1 MTGPLMRIV
10 HVSPHLPPDQAA
22 NAILPALAGEWSR
35 ARGHDVRYVAHPP
48 AQGGQVQAPA
58 AGPVE
63 WVPRREGVSVLS
75 RLLRIDAI
83 RRTRSIR
90 ATLDRVAAG
99 ADLLHL
105 HSNGLLVEA
114 AAQWAQGAKTR
125 GIPYVLTLYG
135 TEIWHYRKRR
145 PVDFF
150 LRAYRGAAAVTFY
163 SKGLMARAIELGLNR
178 PNLSVVYP
186 AVPSSFDIRDEH
198 TRIVWRESLGIREP
212 RLIVNV
218 KRLHELA
225 GQTYLLEAFALVR
238 KERPDVRLVI
248 CGTGALRQTLEAQA
262 ASLGISNAVTFAG
275 LVSNDEV
282 ARYTAIA
289 DVFALP
295 SLLEALPTVAVEAL
309 ASGTP
314 VVSADHPGGLELHDI
329 FGDDVA
335 VVPKRDAPALA
346 RALTEALRSGRRAR
360 SSTHDALARLFRPEA
375 IATQYETLY
384 GQVAGPKITG

>member
-1 MTGPLMRIV
+1 MVIV
-10 HVSPHLPPDQAA
+10 HVTPHLPPDQAA

-35 ARGHDVRYVAHPP
+35 ARGHEVRYVAHPP
-48 AQGGQVQAPA
+48 AQGGGGRERTPA
-58 AGPVE
+58 AGAVE
-63 WVPRREGVSVLS
+63 WVPRREGVSAIS
-75 RLLRIDAI
+75 RLFRIDAI
-83 RRTRSIR
+83 QRTRRIR
-90 ATLDRVAAG
+90 ATLDHVAGDAN
-99 ADLLHL
+99 LLHL

-114 AAQWAQGAKTR
+114 AAQWAAGR
-125 GIPYVLTLYG
+125 GVPYVLTLYG
-135 TEIWHYRKRR
+135 TEIWHYKTRW

-150 LRAYRGAAAVTFY
+150 TRAYRGAAAVTFY
-163 SKGLMARAIELGLNR
+163 SKGLMARAIELGLDR

-186 AVPSSFDIRDEH
+186 AVPMTFAIRDEA
-198 TRIVWRESLGIREP
+198 TRWRWRESLGVRES

-225 GQTYLLEAFALVR
+225 GQTYLLDAFALVR
-238 KERPDVRLVI
+238 KARQDVRLVI
-248 CGTGALRQTLEAQA
+248 CGTGSLRPALEAQA
-262 ASLGISNAVTFAG
+262 AALGISNAVTFAG

-282 ARYTAIA
+282 ARYTAAA

-314 VVSADHPGGLELHDI
+314 VVSADHPGGIELQRI

-346 RALTEALRSGRRAR
+346 NALTEAIASGRRTLP
-360 SSTHDALARLFRPEA
+360 STSDELTRLFRPDA
-375 IATQYETLY
+375 IATQYESLY
-384 GQVAGPKITG
+384 QRAGIH